1 MSNEQQSGK
10 MWSGRFREP
19 LDTDFEQWQRS
30 IVFDWRLLV
39 HEVAASKAH
48 ASALAAAGILTEL
61 ETAELRAALD
71 AIAKEFGTAEG
82 TERVRNH
89 PVAEDIH
96 HFVEL
101 SLVERIG
108 SLGRKLHTGR
118 SRNEQVAT
126 DLRLYVRG
134 QIERVIE
141 GLSQWAEA
149 LLERAEKTGDA
160 VMPSYTHLQRAE
172 PVLVVHWMLAYVEMI
187 LRDAD
192 RLRDCS
198 ARLNYCPL
206 GSGAVAGATLK
217 LDRAIAARELG
228 FIAPTANSMDAT
240 SDRDFILE
248 YLQALTI
255 VGLHLS
261 RFAEEVTLFA
271 TAEFGFVNL
280 PEAFSTGSSAMPQ
293 KKNPDLTELIRAKVG
308 RIHGAA
314 EAVTLQL
321 KGLPLA
327 YNKDMQE
334 TQEPAFQ
341 VEFVA
346 PMLALV
352 ARFTAA
358 LEFNFARMRE
368 AAQTGYLNAM
378 AGATYLVHKGVPFRT
393 AHEKIGNAV
402 RFALE
407 KGVELGEVSMDE
419 LRQFGSEF
427 GEDFYA
433 AVTLEATLGL
443 PRRDRRNRDRSRED
457 GVRRG
462 GWSSS
467 VAENVECTG
476 GGFMLVR
483 KALLHDATNIYDL
496 VNSLSGD
503 GTLLKRSFAEICEN
517 VRDFTVAESDGGI
530 FQGCGALHF
539 YGPHLC
545 EVRSIVVKPEAKGQG
560 AGGRILGALIE
571 EAEEHG
577 IQSVCLFTR
586 IPDFFFKYG
595 FRTVEDKTEL
605 ARQDLQGLPELPAPA
620 SLRRSGD
627 GAGTHSAHLHSR
639 AED

>member
-19 LDTDFEQWQRS
+19 LDKEFEQWQRS
-30 IVFDWRLLV
+30 IVFDWRILA

-48 ASALAAAGILTEL
+48 ASALAAAEVITPVEL
-61 ETAELRAALD
+61 AQLRTGLD
-71 AIAKEFGTAEG
+71 HIATEFGSEEG
-82 TERVRNH
+82 SALVRNH

-101 SLVERIG
+101 SLVERVG
-108 SLGRKLHTGR
+108 SLGLKLHTGR
-118 SRNEQVAT
+118 SRNEQIAT

-134 QIERVIE
+134 QIEFVIDA
-141 GLSQWAEA
+141 LSQWADA
-149 LLERAEKTGDA
+149 LLEQAGNAGDA
-160 VMPSYTHLQRAE
+160 VMPSYTHMQRAE
-172 PVLVVHWMLAYVEMI
+172 PVLLAHWMLAYVQMI
-187 LRDAD
+187 LRDAE
-192 RLRDCS
+192 RLRDCA
-198 ARLNYCPL
+198 ARLNFCPL

-228 FIAPTANSMDAT
+228 FVAPTANSMDAT

-248 YLQALTI
+248 YLQALTF

-261 RFAEEVTLFA
+261 RFAEEITLFA
-271 TAEFGFVNL
+271 TAEFGFVVL

-346 PMLALV
+346 PMLTLV
-352 ARFTAA
+352 ARFTSA
-358 LEFNFARMRE
+358 LQFNFERMRD

-402 RFALE
+402 RYALE
-407 KGVELGEVSMDE
+407 KGVELNELSLDE

-433 AVTLEATLGL
+433 AVTLQATL
-443 PRRDRRNRDRSRED
+443 DCHD
-457 GVRRG
+457 VIG
-462 GWSSS
+462 G
-467 VAENVECTG
+467 T
-476 GGFMLVR
+476 
-483 KALLHDATNIYDL
+483 ATNRVKAALRDAAER
-496 VNSLSGD
+496 VAA
-503 GTLLKRSFAEICEN
+503 LKKVSASE
-517 VRDFTVAESDGGI
+517 VVHA
-530 FQGCGALHF
+530 GA
-539 YGPHLC
+539 
-545 EVRSIVVKPEAKGQG
+545 
-560 AGGRILGALIE
+560 
-571 EAEEHG
+571 
-577 IQSVCLFTR
+577 
-586 IPDFFFKYG
+586 
-595 FRTVEDKTEL
+595 
-605 ARQDLQGLPELPAPA
+605 
-620 SLRRSGD
+620 
-627 GAGTHSAHLHSR
+627 
-639 AED
+639 